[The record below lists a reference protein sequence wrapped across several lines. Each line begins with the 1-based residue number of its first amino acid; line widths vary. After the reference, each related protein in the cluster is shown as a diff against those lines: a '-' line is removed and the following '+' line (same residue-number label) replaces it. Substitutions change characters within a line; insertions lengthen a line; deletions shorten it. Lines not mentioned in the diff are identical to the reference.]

1 MQWHW
6 CRLVSRRAADRMAG
20 GQIGLG
26 LPRRHAQMP
35 ASCLC
40 GGGERVDAIHP
51 EPTGYADFAA
61 RSEAA
66 KSRGWPMQMRGSPFP
81 EREMLK
87 DMMAGLDPKELI
99 ELALLLVAVGA
110 LSGFLAGV
118 FGIGG
123 GAILVPVFYECFRL
137 AGVPLEVR
145 MPLCIGTSL
154 AIIIPT
160 SISSFRAHYKRGA
173 VDMDILKLWWLPI
186 VLGVVAG
193 SVTARYAPER
203 LFKIVFVIVAWSA
216 AARLLLAR
224 DDWKLGDEVPTG
236 PLMRVYGFFI
246 GLLSTLMGVGGG
258 LFANLLMTFYG
269 RPIHQAVATSS
280 ALAVLIS
287 IPGALGYVYA
297 GWPAAAR
304 FPDVTALQMPF
315 AIGYVSLIGAAA
327 CHADQPSDRAARR
340 ARRACDVEAQPGDG
354 VRRVSVHCR
363 QPVCDQPVVAGIGQ
377 SSRGVVP
384 ANAGTHNHSRQW
396 LDERFEQRLSEHRA
410 AAYGSLRSQGRQR
423 ATSRKSSRRYPAK
436 CSSAPCPWRCAA
448 VRRPRTRA
456 SAS

>member
-1 MQWHW
+1 
-6 CRLVSRRAADRMAG
+6 
-20 GQIGLG
+20 
-26 LPRRHAQMP
+26 
-35 ASCLC
+35 
-40 GGGERVDAIHP
+40 
-51 EPTGYADFAA
+51 
-61 RSEAA
+61 
-66 KSRGWPMQMRGSPFP
+66 
-81 EREMLK
+81 MLK
-87 DMMAGLDPKELI
+87 DIMPGLDSRELI
-99 ELALLLVAVGA
+99 ELALLLIAVGA

-173 VDMDILKLWWLPI
+173 VDMDILRRWWLPI
-186 VLGVVAG
+186 VIGVIAG

-203 LFKIVFVIVAWSA
+203 LFKIVFVLVAWFA
-216 AARLLLAR
+216 AGRLLLAR
-224 DDWKLGDEVPTG
+224 DNWKLGDEVPTG

-287 IPGALGYVYA
+287 IPGTIGYVYA

-304 FPDVTALQMPF
+304 FPDIAALQMPF
-315 AIGYVSLIGAAA
+315 AIGYVSLIGALLVMPTTLITAPLGVKVA
-327 CHADQPSDRAARR
+327 HALSKRALETAF
-340 ARRACDVEAQPGDG
+340 
-354 VRRVSVHCR
+354 
-363 QPVCDQPVVAGIGQ
+363 GIYMFIVG
-377 SSRGVVP
+377 G
-384 ANAGTHNHSRQW
+384 
-396 LDERFEQRLSEHRA
+396 RFA
-410 AAYGSLRSQGRQR
+410 ISLL
-423 ATSRKSSRRYPAK
+423 
-436 CSSAPCPWRCAA
+436 
-448 VRRPRTRA
+448 
-456 SAS
+456 

>member
-1 MQWHW
+1 M
-6 CRLVSRRAADRMAG
+6 
-20 GQIGLG
+20 I
-26 LPRRHAQMP
+26 
-35 ASCLC
+35 
-40 GGGERVDAIHP
+40 
-51 EPTGYADFAA
+51 
-61 RSEAA
+61 
-66 KSRGWPMQMRGSPFP
+66 
-81 EREMLK
+81 
-87 DMMAGLDPKELI
+87 AGLDPKEI
-99 ELALLLVAVGA
+99 VELALLLIAVGA
-110 LSGFLAGV
+110 LSGFMAGL

-137 AGVPLEVR
+137 VGVPLEVR

-160 SISSFRAHYKRGA
+160 SLSSFRAHYKRGA

-203 LFKIVFVIVAWSA
+203 LFKVVFVMVAWFA

-224 DDWKLGDEVPTG
+224 DNWKLGDTIPTG

-304 FPDVTALQMPF
+304 FPDVAALQPPL
-315 AIGYVSLIGAAA
+315 ALGYVSLIGALLAMPTTLLTA
-327 CHADQPSDRAARR
+327 PLGVRAAHALSKRHLEIAFGCYLFIVGGR
-340 ARRACDVEAQPGDG
+340 FVI
-354 VRRVSVHCR
+354 SLLS
-363 QPVCDQPVVAGIGQ
+363 GQ
-377 SSRGVVP
+377 
-384 ANAGTHNHSRQW
+384 
-396 LDERFEQRLSEHRA
+396 
-410 AAYGSLRSQGRQR
+410 
-423 ATSRKSSRRYPAK
+423 
-436 CSSAPCPWRCAA
+436 
-448 VRRPRTRA
+448 
-456 SAS
+456 